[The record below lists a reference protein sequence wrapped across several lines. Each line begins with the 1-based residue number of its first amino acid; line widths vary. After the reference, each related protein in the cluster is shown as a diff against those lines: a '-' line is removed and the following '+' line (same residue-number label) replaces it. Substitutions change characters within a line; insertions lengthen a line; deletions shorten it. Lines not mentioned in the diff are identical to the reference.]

1 MAIKQITHKIWYFY
15 LLIILTL
22 KPNMSKTK
30 ENLFSAADTS
40 IGFDY
45 QYYYFFYQILN
56 LGVGQKIGY
65 EVKDDIHLE
74 LNSGRIILIQ
84 TKHSL
89 QKDASGEPINLTAL
103 NIDLW
108 KTISNWATIIDSQPN
123 KREYILKT
131 SFQLVTN
138 KRNLSNPFLEEIFKF
153 QNKISLVEDFKK
165 YIKDLQ
171 KSTSNETIKNYIS
184 NLLKLS
190 NNNLKLFSENLIF
203 ELNEDNL
210 IDKIKNRLL
219 EKIHIPERIDDV
231 YSSLDS
237 ALRSHNYLTTK
248 YGNKIEISFE
258 DFNNRFRNCFKVGLS
273 NKLPLRNFTP
283 VLPAKLE
290 DQNFIKQLI
299 DIGDIKVTDKDTIV
313 EYTSQMLRL
322 FNNLKAWENKGELL
336 TSELDSFKKD
346 SILKWKN
353 SFKAKHRGIA
363 NLFELK
369 YEADKIEKDII
380 KSALDCLDEVRAFI
394 LTIDETSLDTELSNG
409 HFYHLTEEKSIGFH
423 YNWEEKY
430 R

>member
-1 MAIKQITHKIWYFY
+1 
-15 LLIILTL
+15 
-22 KPNMSKTK
+22 MSKIK
-30 ENLFSAADTS
+30 EDLFSAADTS

-56 LGVGQKIGY
+56 LGIGQKIGY

-74 LNSGRIILIQ
+74 LNNGGVILIQ

-89 QKDASGEPINLTAL
+89 QKDSMGEPINLTAL

-108 KTISNWATIIDSQPN
+108 KTLSNWATIIESQTN
-123 KREYILKT
+123 KKEYLLKT

-138 KRNLSNPFLEEIFKF
+138 KKNLNNPFLEEIFKF
-153 QNKISLVEDFKK
+153 KNKITSVEDLKK
-165 YIKDLQ
+165 YIRDLQ
-171 KSTSNETIKNYIS
+171 ATTTNDTITNYMTAF
-184 NLLKLS
+184 LKLS
-190 NNNLKLFSENLIF
+190 NTNLKLFCDNLIF

-210 IDKIKNRLL
+210 IEKIKNRLL
-219 EKIHIPERIDDV
+219 EKIHIPEKIDDV

-237 ALRSHNYLTTK
+237 ALRSNNYLTTK
-248 YGNKIEISFE
+248 EGKKIEISFE
-258 DFNNRFRNCFKVGLS
+258 DFNNKFRNCFKAGLS

-299 DIGDIKVTDKDTIV
+299 EIGDIKATDKDTIV

-336 TSELDSFKKD
+336 PSELDDFKKE

-363 NLFELK
+363 NLLELN
-369 YEADKIEKDII
+369 YEASKIEKDII
-380 KSALDCLDEVRAFI
+380 KSALDCLDEVRTFI
-394 LTIDETSLDTELSNG
+394 LTIDETPLDTELSNG

-430 R
+430 K